1 MNTNPQF
8 PSQFARGRAAFE
20 RGEYRLSVQ
29 SFEEALQEI
38 SPNSR
43 SGGEIQTWL
52 VTAYQAMGKLDE
64 ATSLCRQ
71 LTTHPI
77 YDIRNQAK
85 QILYILEAPRLQRP
99 DAWMSKI
106 PDLEKLPDSE
116 PKYQKGQNKY
126 KPPKNEEIG
135 PINTQDNRFIWVAL
149 GLVLA
154 LLGGLF
160 WLS

>member
-1 MNTNPQF
+1 MDTNTQF
-8 PSQFARGRAAFE
+8 PSQFEAGRAAFE

-29 SFEEALQEI
+29 LFEKALQEI

-43 SGGEIQTWL
+43 QGGEIQTWI
-52 VTAYQAMGKLDE
+52 VTAYQGMDKVEE

-77 YDIRNQAK
+77 YDIRNRAK

-99 DAWMSKI
+99 PEWMSKI

-116 PKYQKGQNKY
+116 PKFQKGQNLY

-135 PINTQDNRFIWVAL
+135 PINTKDNRFIWVAL
-149 GLVLA
+149 GLVLV
-154 LLGGLF
+154 LLGGLV